1 MLNIHLVRE
10 VPEALKP
17 KKIAIKDFS
26 GAVHEAID
34 SK

>member
-1 MLNIHLVRE
+1 LNIHLVRE

-26 GAVHEAID
+26 GTLTEAID
-34 SK
+34 SE

>member
-1 MLNIHLVRE
+1 VRE

-17 KKIAIKDFS
+17 KKIAINDFS

-34 SK
+34 SE

>member
-17 KKIAIKDFS
+17 KKIAIN
-26 GAVHEAID
+26 VTNNIID

>member
-1 MLNIHLVRE
+1 VRE

-26 GAVHEAID
+26 GAVHKAID